1 MEARRRFLDWV
12 SSTSGGTPVWMC
24 TVEATPR
31 LGTENYRQYLSA
43 TIQCFSR
50 AQNESAARESAR
62 IIVNEQ
68 GWEPGAIVECRSVN
82 RWTVPVTLTKQYRTA
97 KSMGEAYVE
106 FPRARQAAS

>member
-1 MEARRRFLDWV
+1 
-12 SSTSGGTPVWMC
+12 MC

-31 LGTENYRQYLSA
+31 LGTENHRQYLGA
-43 TIQCFSR
+43 IIHCFSR

-82 RWTVPVTLTKQYRTA
+82 RWTVPVTLTKEYRTA
-97 KSMGEAYVE
+97 KSMGEAYLE
-106 FPRARQAAS
+106 LARPRQAVSQRSAQ